1 MTNPVHSYDNDFPA
15 DALPRGRFEGEW
27 VGGYVVLDGS
37 QAHVPTDVPVFGRVR
52 VVLHVTD
59 QTVAVE
65 VVGLR
70 SDMVR
75 GRDVIHRPCRCGE
88 TAHHAEAVLVGGKP
102 AGFLYKCRN
111 CQNPYAMW
119 RRPVADSAAT
129 R

>member
-27 VGGYVVLDGS
+27 SGHYIVLDGS

-70 SDMVR
+70 STLVR
-75 GRDVIHRPCRCGE
+75 GQSTVHRRCRCGE
-88 TAHHAEAVLVGGKP
+88 TAHDADAVLVGGRP
-102 AGFLYKCRN
+102 AGYRYLCRN
-111 CQNPYAMW
+111 CRTPYAMW
-119 RRPVADSAAT
+119 RIPVADAADPS
-129 R
+129 